1 MTRLEKLYQRML
13 ATPTPSD
20 VRHEELKVFLQSL
33 GLVEVK
39 LGKTSGSRIKFMDP
53 QNPSRQ
59 IRLHKSHGDP
69 PVDRGAL
76 KDVITRLRLM
86 GFIE

>member
-13 ATPTPSD
+13 ATPTPCD
-20 VRHEELKVFLQSL
+20 VRYEELKVFLQSL

-59 IRLHKSHGDP
+59 IRLHKSHSDS